1 MVWLYNGMRA
11 MPIEDQLIED
21 IKSLKIQG
29 ATNVAL
35 AILNFLSGVP
45 ADRVKEIGERLAYA
59 RPTEP
64 LAQNAIRYISSSP
77 DIRTNIATYLSFIE
91 NAKQSIITHG
101 ASVLQKGKTYLTHCH
116 ASTVTAA
123 LLRAHDVRVIA
134 TETRPLMQGRITARE
149 LLDGGLAVTMIV
161 DSAAASVL
169 ADPARDIAGVLVG
182 ADLITQNGFA
192 NKIGTLA
199 IVLAA
204 RAHNIPVYCFST
216 LLKYD
221 PRPFDTGLIEQRDP
235 KEIWPDAP
243 AGLSVYAPAFDVTPY
258 NTGVMFVTEAG
269 IVKGQDIPAAVTKEY
284 PWLIPT
290 NSI

>member
-1 MVWLYNGMRA
+1 MMT
-11 MPIEDQLIED
+11 EDQLLTD
-21 IKSLKIQG
+21 IKNLKIQG

-77 DIRTNIATYLSFIE
+77 DIKTNIATYVSFME

-101 ASVLQKGKTYLTHCH
+101 TGVLQKGKTYLTHCH

-123 LLRAHDVRVIA
+123 ILRTHDVRVIA

-149 LLDGGLAVTMIV
+149 LAAGGLAVTMIV

-204 RAHNIPVYCFST
+204 RANNVPVYCFST

-221 PRPFDTGLIEQRDP
+221 PRPFDARRIEQRDP
-235 KEIWPDAP
+235 KEIWSDAP
-243 AGLSVYAPAFDVTPY
+243 ANLSIYAPAFDFTPY

-269 IVKGQDIPAAVTKEY
+269 IVKGQDIPGAVTKEY

-290 NSI
+290 KII